1 MTALGGI
8 RSPSIFASR
17 VSVVRCAKCYSWDS
31 TAAMDS
37 ETQFDAVRERAKK
50 TLARLRGVD
59 DDLSTAKTLVE
70 ALRNQ
75 RDYDLMGQ
83 LAEAVSRRDPKD
95 VKNRRLYAQ
104 YLIDTGKAT
113 AAIDLL
119 QPLARR
125 LPQKDPEFA
134 EATGLLGRAHKP
146 IFFHAVDQTAPRP
159 HPAPPQPIP

>member
-1 MTALGGI
+1 
-8 RSPSIFASR
+8 
-17 VSVVRCAKCYSWDS
+17 
-31 TAAMDS
+31 MDS
-37 ETQFDAVRERAKK
+37 ETQFDEVRERAKK

-113 AAIDLL
+113 AAIDVL

-125 LPQKDPEFA
+125 LSKKDPEFV
-134 EATGLLGRAHKP
+134 EATGLLGPADRDIKVFP
-146 IFFHAVDQTAPRP
+146 IVFGEADREELLSIATLTGGRLFDGNTAALATVFKEIRGY
-159 HPAPPQPIP
+159 Q